1 MAHFAEIN
9 DQSIVQRV
17 IVVANEVLLD
27 ENGVEQEALGAAF
40 CTDLLGGTWKQ
51 TSYNSNFRKNF
62 AGVGYSYDATRN
74 AFLPPRPFASWTLD
88 EENCHWQAPVA
99 HPSDKNEYEW
109 DETNQAWSL
118 IE

>member
-9 DQSIVQRV
+9 KFNVVQRV

-27 ENGVEQEALGAAF
+27 ENGNEQEALGAAF
-40 CTDLLGGTWKQ
+40 CSDLLGGTWKQ

-62 AGVGYSYDATRN
+62 AGVGFSYDTTRN
-74 AFLPPRPFASWTLD
+74 AFLPPRPFVSWTLN
-88 EENCHWQAPVA
+88 EETCQWEAPVSY
-99 HPSDKNEYEW
+99 PPDGGMYRW
-109 DETNQAWSL
+109 DEATQAWSL

>member
-51 TSYNSNFRKNF
+51 TSYNGTIRKNF
-62 AGVGYSYDATRN
+62 AASGFSYDTSRD

-99 HPSDKNEYEW
+99 HPSDDNEYEW
-109 DETNQAWSL
+109 DEVNQAWSL
-118 IE
+118 TK

>member
-17 IVVANEVLLD
+17 VVVANDVLLD
-27 ENGVEQEALGAAF
+27 ENGVEQEALGVSF
-40 CTDLLGGTWKQ
+40 SEQLFGGSWKQ

-62 AGVGYSYDATRN
+62 AGVGFSYDAARN
-74 AFLPPRPFASWTLD
+74 AFLAPRPFVSWTLN
-88 EENCHWQAPVA
+88 EETCQWQPPVA
-99 HPSDKNEYEW
+99 YPSDGNDYEW
-109 DETNQAWSL
+109 DEVNQAWSL

>member
-9 DQSIVQRV
+9 DQSIVQQV
-17 IVVANEVLLD
+17 VVVANDVLLD
-27 ENGVEQEALGAAF
+27 ENGVEKEALGVSF
-40 CTDLLGGTWKQ
+40 CEQIFGGSWKQ
-51 TSYNSNFRKNF
+51 TSYNGNFRKNF
-62 AGVGYSYDATRN
+62 AVVGYSYDATRN

-99 HPSDKNEYEW
+99 HPSDDNEYEW